1 MSSKKIL
8 TVTTGGTIFQKAIN
22 GKMEIALSA
31 VELIEQTEFT
41 GQVDFFETDK
51 RSGSEMTFETLI
63 SLRDKLISSSDDYD
77 GIVLIT
83 GTDSMEEIAFSLD
96 LLVDIEIPI
105 VITGSIKPSDII
117 GYDGIANY
125 SDALKIAANAESKN
139 KGVLLFLN
147 DTIHLARYVRK
158 TDSALM
164 GSFKSHPGPL
174 GEVRCGKVIYYYD
187 ITKKSETYKNLDL
200 DKLYSLKIPIWTMAI
215 SPYFPREML
224 PNIDGLVIAGMGTG
238 SLASDLMN
246 ELGAQ
251 WTDKLPIILSSRCH
265 VGLSY
270 DDHCYKGSKDKYE
283 SKGFIIEDY
292 ASLNPLQARIRL
304 SLELSKR

>member
-147 DTIHLARYVRK
+147 DTIHLARYVR
-158 TDSALM
+158 
-164 GSFKSHPGPL
+164 
-174 GEVRCGKVIYYYD
+174 EVRCGKVIYYYD
-187 ITKKSETYKNLDL
+187 ITKKSETYKSLDL